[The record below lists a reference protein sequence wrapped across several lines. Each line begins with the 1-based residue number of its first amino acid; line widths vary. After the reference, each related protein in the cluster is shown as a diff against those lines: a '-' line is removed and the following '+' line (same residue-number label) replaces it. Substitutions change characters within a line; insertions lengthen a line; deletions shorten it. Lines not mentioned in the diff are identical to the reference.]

1 MSPQKFG
8 GRGSRRGE
16 KQYVV
21 KGALGGGIERL
32 WGWQGWMA
40 GMGRWLGAVQEGRV
54 EGREVEGGEKCEL
67 KG

>member
-1 MSPQKFG
+1 M
-8 GRGSRRGE
+8 
-16 KQYVV
+16 V
-21 KGALGGGIERL
+21 KEALGGGIERL